1 LRQWRKSIHRFTGK
15 SCIYC
20 GNPSESID
28 HVIPRCQGGLSTTEN
43 CVPACLSCNG
53 DKSDE
58 NALYWY
64 RRQKFYDPRRA
75 MAIRAWL
82 DGDLRLA
89 IRLLQWANP
98 NFKEKKFQYEGEFF
112 GLKNEKNILFTNKF
126 LESKFF
132 IKEIFTGNN
141 GDKIATIF
149 DFKNKQLILKS
160 YLL

>member
-1 LRQWRKSIHRFTGK
+1 MHINDAVFLEDLCPKFRLRQWRKSIHRFTGK

-20 GNPSESID
+20 GKPSESID
-28 HVIPRCQGGLSTTEN
+28 HVLPRSQGGLSTTEN

-82 DGDLRLA
+82 EGDLRLA

-98 NFKEKKFQYEGEFF
+98 NFKFYQKVFVFLLAFLTILIFPESPKELE
-112 GLKNEKNILFTNKF
+112 NIC
-126 LESKFF
+126 ESY
-132 IKEIFTGNN
+132 NSR
-141 GDKIATIF
+141 KIC
-149 DFKNKQLILKS
+149 NVW
-160 YLL
+160 

>member
-1 LRQWRKSIHRFTGK
+1 MHINDAVFLEDLCPKFRFRQWRKSIHKFTGK
-15 SCIYC
+15 
-20 GNPSESID
+20 
-28 HVIPRCQGGLSTTEN
+28 PRSQGGLSTTEN

-98 NFKEKKFQYEGEFF
+98 NFKMLNKTY
-112 GLKNEKNILFTNKF
+112 EKNK
-126 LESKFF
+126 SKY
-132 IKEIFTGNN
+132 K
-141 GDKIATIF
+141 AA
-149 DFKNKQLILKS
+149 
-160 YLL
+160 

>member
-1 LRQWRKSIHRFTGK
+1 MHINDAVFLEDLCPKFRLRQWRKSIHKFTGK

-20 GNPSESID
+20 GKPSESID
-28 HVIPRCQGGLSTTEN
+28 NVLPRSQGGLSTTEN

-82 DGDLRLA
+82 EGDLRLA
-89 IRLLQWANP
+89 IRLLQW
-98 NFKEKKFQYEGEFF
+98 Q
-112 GLKNEKNILFTNKF
+112 I
-126 LESKFF
+126 
-132 IKEIFTGNN
+132 
-141 GDKIATIF
+141 
-149 DFKNKQLILKS
+149 LILRQVKIITKQMNQNTKLPN
-160 YLL
+160 YQTLHILLEL

>member
-1 LRQWRKSIHRFTGK
+1 MHINDAVFLEDLCPKFRFRQWRKSIHRFTGK

-20 GNPSESID
+20 GKPSESID

-82 DGDLRLA
+82 EGC
-89 IRLLQWANP
+89 LLYTSPSPRDVKRSRMPSSA
-98 NFKEKKFQYEGEFF
+98 
-112 GLKNEKNILFTNKF
+112 
-126 LESKFF
+126 
-132 IKEIFTGNN
+132 
-141 GDKIATIF
+141 
-149 DFKNKQLILKS
+149 
-160 YLL
+160 